1 VKDEGGAGAAEVLTG
16 EVAAFPDFFAGFA
29 IEGGGAVAAEVE
41 VDVIGIDGGG
51 AGAVAIDVVAERFG
65 IGVFEE
71 EEVVEFLA
79 GGFVEADGEHFFT
92 IGSGIGDPDLLAH
105 DDGGG
110 PGAAGDGGFPDD
122 VFCFGPFG
130 GKAVGFAI
138 GAGWVEAI
146 VVGATK
152 GGPVGEGGEDE
163 GEEKE
168 DESHDWESVEVFY
181 GDGDDGVSLFFND
194 SFWGSGRKGVRSWLL
209 AFSVWMLARST
220 GLNCE
225 WANRRGRV
233 ALPW

>member
-163 GEEKE
+163 G
-168 DESHDWESVEVFY
+168 
-181 GDGDDGVSLFFND
+181 VSLFFND

-209 AFSVWMLARST
+209 AFSVWILARST

-233 ALPW
+233 VLPW